1 MLPDVLEPNL
11 RVVFCGTAAGSASA
25 RAGAYYAGPGNS
37 FWRTIH
43 AIGLTPRQLRPQE
56 FRELPRFGIGLTDLC
71 KAAAGSDREVGTA
84 GFDVTALVSK
94 LERYRP
100 DIIAFNGKTSAHAA
114 LEMKVDYGLQRAT
127 LGGCRVVVLPST
139 SGAARGFWDEAY
151 WQYLTELI
159 Q

>member
-1 MLPDVLEPNL
+1 M
-11 RVVFCGTAAGSASA
+11 
-25 RAGAYYAGPGNS
+25 
-37 FWRTIH
+37 
-43 AIGLTPRQLRPQE
+43 
-56 FRELPRFGIGLTDLC
+56 
-71 KAAAGSDREVGTA
+71 GTA

-151 WQYLTELI
+151 WQYLTQLI